1 MPAGAGS
8 ANRSGRFGLLRCEL
22 RGPSGRPAFTLAGAS
37 PMKRYGLVLRV
48 RPEKEQEYRRYHEAV
63 WPEILDIIRNA
74 NIRNYSIYL
83 KDHYLFAYYEYVG
96 DDHAADMAKLAA
108 EPKMRE
114 WWDVMEPMQDP
125 LPTRKK
131 GEWWAEME
139 EVFHTD

>member
-1 MPAGAGS
+1 MQ
-8 ANRSGRFGLLRCEL
+8 
-22 RGPSGRPAFTLAGAS
+22 
-37 PMKRYGLVLRV
+37 RYGLVLRV
-48 RPEKEQEYRRYHEAV
+48 RPEKEQEYRRDHEAV
-63 WPEILDIIRNA
+63 WPEILKIIRNA

-83 KDHYLFAYYEYVG
+83 KDDYLFAYYEYAG

-114 WWDVMEPMQDP
+114 WWDIMEPMQDP
-125 LPTRKK
+125 LPTRKE